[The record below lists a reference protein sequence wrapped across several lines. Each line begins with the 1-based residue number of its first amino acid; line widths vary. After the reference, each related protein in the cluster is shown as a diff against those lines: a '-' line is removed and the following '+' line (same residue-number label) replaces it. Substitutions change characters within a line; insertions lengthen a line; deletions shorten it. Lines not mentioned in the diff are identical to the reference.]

1 MVRDPI
7 SKEAA
12 PDLQEVLDA
21 LDDPDCRK
29 LVQRLDE
36 PMTAKELSETSDVP
50 LSTTYRKLELLTSAS
65 ILDERVELRDD
76 GHHTT
81 RYALAFEEVRIGLND
96 DRTFEVAITRPAAT
110 PDRQIARLWSEVS
123 KET

>member
-1 MVRDPI
+1 
-7 SKEAA
+7 
-12 PDLQEVLDA
+12 
-21 LDDPDCRK
+21 
-29 LVQRLDE
+29 
-36 PMTAKELSETSDVP
+36 MTAKELSETSDVP